1 MFSWLDH
8 AVTSWIPGLGGL
20 LELSTD
26 VQLTGL
32 AFPTA
37 QGTQTEAWL
46 PQGSWALKRM
56 VRDMGTKRRRE
67 FLAGRLCAY
76 RSLLAMGVVSDFP
89 LATRDRLPVWPSG
102 VLGSISHCTSIAVAM
117 TAPRSRFHALGVDVE
132 SLITP
137 ATVADIQ
144 RSVGSDSELVFLA
157 GAIPCR
163 ARALTLLFSA
173 KEALYKALYPLVRQF
188 KDFHAAEIVD
198 CETKS
203 LVLRLTEDWSDEW
216 PRGTCAKVQY
226 VWLNDEVLTAICLP
240 HAQPIH
246 S

>member
-8 AVTSWIPGLGGL
+8 AVTTWIPDLGGL
-20 LELSTD
+20 LELPTD

-37 QGTQTEAWL
+37 LGIQAEAWL
-46 PQGSWALKRM
+46 PQGNWALQCM
-56 VRDMGTKRRRE
+56 VRDMGTKRRKE

-76 RSLLAMGVVSDFP
+76 RSLLAMGVVSGFP
-89 LATRDRLPVWPSG
+89 LAARDRLPVWPSG

-117 TAPRSRFHALGVDVE
+117 VAPTSRFHALGVDVE
-132 SLITP
+132 SLISP
-137 ATVADIQ
+137 STVADIQ
-144 RSVGSDSELVFLA
+144 RSVGSDSELICLA

-173 KEALYKALYPLVRQF
+173 KEALYKALYPLVLQF

-198 CETKS
+198 CEAKS
-203 LVLRLTEDWSDEW
+203 LVLRLTEDWSEEW
-216 PRGTCAKVQY
+216 RRGACVNVRY

-240 HAQPIH
+240 YAQPIH